1 MLASF
6 CLFQETWYRSP
17 WLNTQPKGNLMREVV
32 GSFAQLKN
40 VRSIIKEESRIHQR
54 RRQVVNVLLI
64 SPNGRA
70 LCLCVA
76 EGAIKDQRL
85 NLCPP
90 QGGIELHESIN
101 NAAIREV
108 AEEVAVAVVGKIIY
122 LGSMIRDLPSDHR
135 HAVQFDDCHHHW
147 VAAFSSSYDLQPK
160 PPQVVAK
167 WHYFK
172 TLEDSTQ
179 TPMSKDKARMFNAA
193 RAKLVS
199 ICGDPLLVRQEL
211 FGINSAGV
219 SKVA

>member
-1 MLASF
+1 
-6 CLFQETWYRSP
+6 
-17 WLNTQPKGNLMREVV
+17 MREVV

-40 VRSIIKEESRIHQR
+40 VRSVIKEESRIHQR

-64 SPNGRA
+64 KPNGRA

-108 AEEVAVAVVGKIIY
+108 GEEVAVAVVGKIIY
-122 LGSMIRDLPSDHR
+122 LGSIIRVLPSDHR
-135 HAVQFDDCHHHW
+135 HAAQFNDCHHHW
-147 VAAFSSSYDLQPK
+147 VAAFSDSYHLK
-160 PPQVVAK
+160 PQSPQAVAR
-167 WHYFK
+167 WHYFD
-172 TLEDSTQ
+172 TLEDAAQ
-179 TPMSKDKARMFNAA
+179 TPMSPAKAAMFNAA

-199 ICGDPLLVRQEL
+199 ISGDPLFVRHEL